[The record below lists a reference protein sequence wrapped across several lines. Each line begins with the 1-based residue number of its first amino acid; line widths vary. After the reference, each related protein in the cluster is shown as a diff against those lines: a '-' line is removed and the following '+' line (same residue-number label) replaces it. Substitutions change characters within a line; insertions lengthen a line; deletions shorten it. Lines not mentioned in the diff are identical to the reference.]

1 MPFWQKA
8 PHFLLLRWWDK
19 PFAFHPLDGRNY
31 LMLARMPKKTVFREG
46 DEAAKRFDSMM
57 DAVLRLAPQ
66 QTWETYYLL

>member
-1 MPFWQKA
+1 
-8 PHFLLLRWWDK
+8 
-19 PFAFHPLDGRNY
+19 
-31 LMLARMPKKTVFREG
+31 MLARMPKKTVFREG